1 MSCWTLLQAP
11 GEAVL
16 VTAGAPHQ
24 VLPQRVPV
32 GPLQRAQSIRS
43 SPQAVTP
50 SVFSAELGRT
60 GKSCLHWREEENPVV
75 LKSSFTGH
83 QAYWALLIP

>member
-16 VTAGAPHQ
+16 VPAGAPHQ
-24 VLPQRVPV
+24 VLPQRMPV
-32 GPLQRAQSIRS
+32 GALQRAQSIRS

-50 SVFSAELGRT
+50 SVPPAELGRT
-60 GKSCLHWREEENPVV
+60 ESHASTGGKRRILWS
-75 LKSSFTGH
+75 
-83 QAYWALLIP
+83 